1 MHQILITHVCYFKF
15 AQITES
21 FGNLTFHKLLK
32 KVEISHDLILNY
44 SQELMTTAEYL
55 NIDTR

>member
-1 MHQILITHVCYFKF
+1 MHQILITHVWK
-15 AQITES
+15 
-21 FGNLTFHKLLK
+21 FGNLAFHKLLK

-44 SQELMTTAEYL
+44 SQELMTTAAYL